1 MKHVKIILRVALV
14 TPVLV
19 LAAGAALAQELGQVI
34 SSTPVTQQVGVPR
47 QVCTTEQVAVQAPK
61 SGAGA
66 LMGAIAGGVI
76 GNAVGSGSARAA
88 ATMLG
93 VIGGSVVGDR
103 VEGQGS
109 THLENVQRCEIRT
122 LYENRVVAYN
132 VVYEYAG
139 KRYAVQMAQDPG
151 ATLQI
156 QLMPVGASA
165 LIGEQTQAPI
175 NAQSVYLLPNGAVVG
190 APAYPTYYTQP
201 YYPPIAIQF
210 GFGYWGSSRYR
221 H

>member
-1 MKHVKIILRVALV
+1 MKHAPIIKKALFVAPVVAL
-14 TPVLV
+14 T
-19 LAAGAALAQELGQVI
+19 AGVALAQELGQVI
-34 SSTPVTQQVGVPR
+34 SATPVMQQVGVPR
-47 QVCTTEQVAVQAPK
+47 QVCTTEQVAMQAPR

-66 LMGAIAGGVI
+66 LIGAIAGGAI
-76 GNAVGSGSARAA
+76 GNAVGSGSGRAA
-88 ATMLG
+88 ATLLG

-109 THLENVQRCEIRT
+109 THIENVQRCEIRT

-139 KRYAVQMAQDPG
+139 KRYAAQVAQDPG
-151 ATLQI
+151 ATLQL
-156 QLMPVGASA
+156 QLTPVGASA
-165 LIGEQTQAPI
+165 QMTEQPQAPI
-175 NAQSVYLLPNGAVVG
+175 NAQPVYLLPSAAVVG
-190 APAYPTYYTQP
+190 APAYPSYYTQP

-210 GFGYWGSSRYR
+210 GVGYWGSGRYR